1 MLSKAMQDAL
11 NDQINK
17 EFYASYLYLSM
28 SAYFDEA
35 NYPGFAQ
42 WMRAQ
47 SQEEYRHAMRIFNY
61 INDRDGKVILK
72 SIDQPLTEF
81 KSPMDAFTQTLEQER
96 KVTGMVNKLYEMAM
110 KENDYP
116 TQVML
121 HWFISEQ
128 VEEEKTALNIVD
140 QLKMIGDTPAAMIM
154 LDRQLGERSKG

>member
-11 NDQINK
+11 NDQIK
-17 EFYASYLYLSM
+17 SEFYASYLYLSM
-28 SAYFDEA
+28 SAYFDAA

-42 WMRAQ
+42 WMRMQ
-47 SQEEYRHAMRIFNY
+47 SQEEYEHALKIFNY
-61 INDRDGKVILK
+61 INDRDGKVVLK
-72 SIDQPLTEF
+72 AIDQPSADF
-81 KSPMDAFTQTLEQER
+81 KSSTDAFTQALEHER

-128 VEEEKTALNIVD
+128 VEEEKTALGIVD
-140 QLKMIGDTPAAMIM
+140 QLKIIGDAPAAMIM

>member
-1 MLSKAMQDAL
+1 MQDAL

-28 SAYFDEA
+28 AAYFDEA

-42 WMRAQ
+42 WMRMQ
-47 SQEEYRHAMRIFNY
+47 SQEEYGHALRIFNY

-154 LDRQLGERSKG
+154 LDRQLGARSKR